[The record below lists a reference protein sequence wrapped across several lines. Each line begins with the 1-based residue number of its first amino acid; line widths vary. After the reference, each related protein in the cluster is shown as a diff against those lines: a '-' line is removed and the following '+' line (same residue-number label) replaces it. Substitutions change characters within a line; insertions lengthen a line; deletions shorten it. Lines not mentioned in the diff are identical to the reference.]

1 MRFPFVEFLEMNEI
15 AKLIVTVVGIISL
28 VSSIPFYLAVTS
40 GVIRLSQ
47 GDPNATQDITNSMT
61 DEVVSTLMWNVAIG
75 VGIAIASA
83 LGLGFLVAILKKL
96 S

>member
-1 MRFPFVEFLEMNEI
+1 MSEI
-15 AKLIVTVVGIISL
+15 VKLIVTVVGIISL

-40 GVIRLSQ
+40 GVVRLSQ
-47 GDPNATQDITNSMT
+47 GDLNATQDITNSMT

-75 VGIAIASA
+75 VGITIASA

-96 S
+96 

>member
-1 MRFPFVEFLEMNEI
+1 MSEI
-15 AKLIVTVVGIISL
+15 AKLIVTIVSIISL

-47 GDPNATQDITNSMT
+47 GDLNATQDMTNSMT

-75 VGIAIASA
+75 AGIAIASA
-83 LGLGFLVAILKKL
+83 LGSSFLVAILKKL
-96 S
+96 